1 MLALYSD
8 RVNPPLW
15 WGSARA
21 VIMGRETRVR
31 CRAYELYLE
40 RGQEPGFDLDDWL
53 QAEDEI
59 RAIATKGLAQEV
71 R

>member
-8 RVNPPLW
+8 RVNPPVL

-21 VIMGRETRVR
+21 AIMERETRIR
-31 CRAYELYLE
+31 RRAYELYLE
-40 RGQEPGFDLDDWL
+40 RGQDPGFDLDDWL
-53 QAEDEI
+53 QAENEI
-59 RAIATKGLAQEV
+59 RAIITKGLAQEV